1 MKLTVT
7 CIDKAA
13 RVFSALGASIHAY
26 TASPRPTP
34 ESRKD
39 EGYWVPG
46 TGDPDGTIPTAWYSG
61 KTKESL
67 HTFLSSG
74 LDALLI
80 ALPLTA
86 ATRHLFGKEEFA
98 LLGAPKPGST
108 DAAAGTGTRKAGS
121 KGAFVINIARGPII
135 DQAALIDALND
146 DTLSGAA
153 LDVADPEPLPKDS
166 PLWDAK
172 NVIITPHIS
181 SSGVEYFQRAYDLW
195 ITNWERHERGEK
207 LFNLVQRS
215 RGY

>member
-1 MKLTVT
+1 LAT
-7 CIDKAA
+7 AA

-39 EGYWVPG
+39 AGYWVPG
-46 TGDPDGTIPTAWYSG
+46 TGDPEGTIPTAWYSG
-61 KTKESL
+61 TTKESL

-80 ALPLTA
+80 ALPLTP

-98 LLGAPKPGST
+98 LLAAPAPDSPEFQ
-108 DAAAGTGTRKAGS
+108 TRKKGS
-121 KGAFVINIARGPII
+121 KGAFLINIARGPII
-135 DQAALIDALND
+135 DQPALVEALNNE
-146 DTLSGAA
+146 TLAGAA
-153 LDVADPEPLPKDS
+153 LDVTDPEPLPKDD

-172 NVIITPHIS
+172 NVIITPHVS
-181 SSGVEYFQRAYDLW
+181 SLGIEYTDRAYDLW
-195 ITNWERHERGEK
+195 LTNWERHEKGET
-207 LFNLVQRS
+207 LFNLVQRK